1 MPVQNHNTNIDYIS
15 YLIYIYIHIYI
26 YYVRCKQTYEIKKL
40 NLVKRIGKDGQS
52 ASTRSVAVGS
62 TH

>member
-1 MPVQNHNTNIDYIS
+1 MCMRVQNHNTDIDYIS
-15 YLIYIYIHIYI
+15 YLIYTYIYI

-52 ASTRSVAVGS
+52 ASTRSVPVGS
-62 TH
+62 TY